1 MRDWITERELRK
13 REGVERAREKEREMM
28 MMMNGQGKVITQTVH
43 CGQRPVTG
51 TEHWT

>member
-1 MRDWITERELRK
+1 MYKRQHRDRERE
-13 REGVERAREKEREMM
+13 REMMMMM